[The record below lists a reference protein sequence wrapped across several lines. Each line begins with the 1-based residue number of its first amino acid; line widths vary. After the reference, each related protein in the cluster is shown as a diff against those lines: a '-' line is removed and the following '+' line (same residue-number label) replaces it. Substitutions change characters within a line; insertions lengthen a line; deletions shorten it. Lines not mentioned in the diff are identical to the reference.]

1 MTKTELE
8 IINKVRSNFNLLGFD
23 YDRMSSS
30 GQELYDEIDNLLKKL
45 KR

>member
-1 MTKTELE
+1 MSNVELE
-8 IINKVRSNFNLLGFD
+8 IIKKIKSNFNLLGFD

-30 GQELYDEIDNLLKKL
+30 GQEIYDEITKLLKKL

>member
-1 MTKTELE
+1 MTKVELE

-30 GQELYDEIDNLLKKL
+30 GQELYDEVDNLLKKL

>member
-1 MTKTELE
+1 MTKVELE

-30 GQELYDEIDNLLKKL
+30 GQELYGEVDNLLKKL